1 MADKYTALATRVIH
15 SGQGDHP
22 HGSPYTPVYN
32 TTTFRFANTAALEA
46 VVEGRAQG
54 NLYTRYGTNPTLQA
68 LEHTLADLE
77 QAEAALAFTAGM
89 AAISATLLTH
99 GRAGIVCVGDL
110 YGGTM
115 EFLSHQCAALGIP
128 VTWLLAGEQE
138 QLPALLSQ
146 RPGQLVLLE
155 TPANPT
161 LEILDIQV
169 VAQQAH
175 QHQALLLVDNTFA
188 SPVNQQPLT
197 LGADLVV
204 HSATKYLGG
213 HSDLTAGAVM
223 GSAALLKPLWS
234 WRKNLGQTLAPETAA
249 LLSRS
254 LRTLVVRVRE
264 HNRNAQQVA
273 EVMAAHP
280 RVKRVYY
287 PGLADFPG
295 HALAARQMRGFGGML
310 TLELAASRAETSA
323 VADQLKLILLAP
335 SLGGVESLATQP
347 CTTSHHSLSP
357 EERARRGISDSMLRL
372 SVGLEDPADLIA
384 DIQQALAAV
393 LADQ

>member
-1 MADKYTALATRVIH
+1 MADKHPALATRVIH
-15 SGQGDHP
+15 SGQGHDP
-22 HGSPYTPVYN
+22 QGSPYTPVYN
-32 TTTFRFANTAALEA
+32 TTTFRFASTAALEA
-46 VVEGRAQG
+46 VVEGRAKG

-68 LEHTLADLE
+68 LEQSLADLE
-77 QAEAALAFTAGM
+77 QAESALAFTAGM

-99 GRAGIVCVGDL
+99 GRKGIVCVGDL

-115 EFLSHQCAALGIP
+115 EFLSNQCAALGIP
-128 VTWLLAGEQE
+128 VAWLLANEQD

-146 RPGQLVLLE
+146 RTGQLVLLE

-161 LEILDIQV
+161 LEILDI
-169 VAQQAH
+169 AELARQAH
-175 QHQALLLVDNTFA
+175 QHQALLMVDNTFA

-264 HNRNAQQVA
+264 HNRNAQQVSEA
-273 EVMAAHP
+273 MAAHP
-280 RVKRVYY
+280 RVTRVYY

-295 HALAARQMRGFGGML
+295 HALAARQMVGFGGML
-310 TLELAASRAETSA
+310 TLELDATRAETSA

-372 SVGLEDPADLIA
+372 SIGLEDPSDLIA
-384 DIQQALAAV
+384 DLEQALATVFA
-393 LADQ
+393 